1 MMKMNITRLA
11 LAGFLTTGLLVQA
24 QEDDED
30 EIFELS
36 PFAVDASDDVC
47 YRSTTTLAGSR
58 GTFDLG
64 RTIIEDRLAIRTTPR
79 RRGFRQLRSSSGTI
93 RSSHDS

>member
-30 EIFELS
+30 EML
-36 PFAVDASDDVC
+36 
-47 YRSTTTLAGSR
+47 
-58 GTFDLG
+58 
-64 RTIIEDRLAIRTTPR
+64 EDN
-79 RRGFRQLRSSSGTI
+79 QVKEME
-93 RSSHDS
+93 